1 MDEMIGYFD
10 ENVSKYDSW
19 YDKHEREYHEQ
30 LEFIRERL
38 PSGKGV
44 EIGVGTGRFASQLGI
59 PVGVDASEKMLSLA
73 ASRGIFPIMA
83 YADRLPFISGY
94 FDFSIFIVTICF
106 LDDPVASLKE
116 AGRISKEVISVIL
129 EAGTEYTNR
138 LQQEKKGFYAYAK
151 FYSEADMV
159 RMYTMAGLKLI
170 RNEYSDLYTGGMR
183 YRIRYVAGINQR

>member
-1 MDEMIGYFD
+1 MLGYFD
-10 ENVSKYDSW
+10 ENFLKYDSW

-44 EIGVGTGRFASQLGI
+44 EIGVGTGRFASRLGI
-59 PVGVDASEKMLSLA
+59 SVGVDASEKMLSLA

-106 LDDPVASLKE
+106 LDDPIASLKE
-116 AGRISKEVISVIL
+116 AGRISNEVISVIL
-129 EAGTEYTNR
+129 EAGTEYTNK

-151 FYSEADMV
+151 FYSEADMIK
-159 RMYTMAGLKLI
+159 MYTIAGLKVT
-170 RNEYSDLYTGGMR
+170 RNEYSDLYTEGMR
-183 YRIRYVAGINQR
+183 YRIRYISGVNSN

>member
-1 MDEMIGYFD
+1 MLGYFD
-10 ENVSKYDSW
+10 ENFLKYDSW

-44 EIGVGTGRFASQLGI
+44 EIGVGTGRFASRLGI
-59 PVGVDASEKMLSLA
+59 SVGVDASEKMLSLA

-106 LDDPVASLKE
+106 LDDPIASLRE
-116 AGRISKEVISVIL
+116 AGRISNEVISVIL
-129 EAGTEYTNR
+129 EAGTEYTNK
-138 LQQEKKGFYAYAK
+138 LQQENNGFYAYAK
-151 FYSEADMV
+151 FYSEADMIK
-159 RMYTMAGLKLI
+159 MYNMAGLKVT
-170 RNEYSDLYTGGMR
+170 RNEYSDLYTEGMR
-183 YRIRYVAGINQR
+183 YRIRYISGVNSN